1 MLQTILE
8 KIDKITPRDK
18 NISILA
24 VTKNRMVSD
33 IVPLLDQGITMI
45 GENKIQEANTKF
57 LELGDRIV
65 EKHLIGPL
73 QSNKENKALELFDV
87 IQSIESLEQLKRLVN
102 KINTQGLNKKVFL
115 QYNTA
120 LEDSKHGLRDDKEL
134 FAMIELLL
142 QNPNIHFE
150 GLMTIGALSNEES
163 LVRKSFSDL
172 RSLRDCA
179 ILQYPEL
186 TSLKLSM
193 GMSNDFEWAIQEG
206 ADIIR
211 LGTVLFK

>member
-1 MLQTILE
+1 MLQSVLE

-33 IVPLLDQGITMI
+33 IVSLLDQGITMI

-57 LELGDRIV
+57 LELGNRTV

-73 QSNKENKALELFDV
+73 QSNKENRALELFDV
-87 IQSIESLEQLKRLVN
+87 IQSIESLEQLTRLIN
-102 KINTQGLNKKVFL
+102 KINTQKSSKKVFL
-115 QYNTA
+115 QYNTS

-150 GLMTIGALSNEES
+150 GLMTIGALSNEEN
-163 LVRKSFSDL
+163 LVRKSFADL

-179 ILQYPEL
+179 ILKYPEL
-186 TSLKLSM
+186 ISLKLSM

>member
-24 VTKNRMVSD
+24 VTKNRTISD
-33 IVPLLDQGITMI
+33 IIPLLDQGITMI
-45 GENKIQEANTKF
+45 GENKIQEANAKF
-57 LELGDRIV
+57 LELGERTV

-87 IQSIESLEQLKRLVN
+87 IQSIESLEQLTRLIN
-102 KINTQGLNKKVFL
+102 KINTQGLSRKVFL
-115 QYNTA
+115 QYNTS
-120 LEDSKHGLRDDKEL
+120 LEDSKHGLRNEKEF
-134 FAMIELLL
+134 FAMVELLL
-142 QNPNIHFE
+142 QNPNVHFE
-150 GLMTIGALSNEES
+150 GLMTIGALSTEEN

-179 ILQYPEL
+179 ILKYPEL
-186 TSLKLSM
+186 ISLKLSM

-206 ADIIR
+206 ADIVR

>member
-1 MLQTILE
+1 VLQSILE

-24 VTKNRMVSD
+24 VTKNRTISD
-33 IVPLLDQGITMI
+33 ITPLLDQGITMI
-45 GENKIQEANTKF
+45 GENKIQEASVKF

-65 EKHLIGPL
+65 EKHLIGSL

-87 IQSIESLEQLKRLVN
+87 IQSIESLEQLTRLIH
-102 KINTQGLNKKVFL
+102 KINTQQLSKKVFL
-115 QYNTA
+115 QYNTS
-120 LEDSKHGLRDDKEL
+120 LEDSKHGIRTKKEL
-134 FAMIELLL
+134 FAMVELLL
-142 QNPNIHFE
+142 QNPNVHFG
-150 GLMTIGALSNEES
+150 GLMTIGALSTEEN
-163 LVRKSFSDL
+163 LVRKSFADL
-172 RSLRDCA
+172 RSLRDNI
-179 ILQYPEL
+179 ILKYHEL
-186 TSLKLSM
+186 ISLKLSM